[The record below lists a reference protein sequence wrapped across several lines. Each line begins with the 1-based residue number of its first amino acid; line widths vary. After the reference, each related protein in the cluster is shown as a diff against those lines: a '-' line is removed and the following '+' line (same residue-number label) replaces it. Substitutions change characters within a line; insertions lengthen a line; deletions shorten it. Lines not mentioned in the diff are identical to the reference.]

1 MSCTLLGRV
10 VTGDSEIEEP
20 AHNIQYISFVASYV
34 PVNALCCLVDRVA
47 EIVGSDESHTN
58 LSEQEVQIRELP
70 LKFFC

>member
-20 AHNIQYISFVASYV
+20 AHNIQYISFVAFYI
-34 PVNALCCLVDRVA
+34 PVNALRCLMDRVA
-47 EIVGSDESHTN
+47 EVVRSDESHPN

-70 LKFFC
+70 LKLPC